1 MKKINTLVSTLLIIY
16 ASCQE
21 PSTDENDTDG
31 NEIPVSPIDTIR
43 FSDISN
49 ILKNNCYECHSVS
62 GFTFYGLNLD
72 SYKSTMTGSQNGT
85 IVKPFDPYQSLLY
98 TKCTQD
104 FPKNS
109 DFVPNTHML
118 QSIQTSFYCPVEKLI
133 YLKGTDYEDISCSKS
148 IPINE
153 GSEVSIYRNKI
164 EYKPINSIFLIL
176 NFISIV
182 YLAKRKKLFKYS

>member
-1 MKKINTLVSTLLIIY
+1 MKKINTLVLALLIIY

-21 PSTDENDTDG
+21 PSTDENDGID
-31 NEIPVSPIDTIR
+31 NDIPTSSVDTIR

-85 IVKPFDPYQSLLY
+85 VVIPFDPYQSLLY

-109 DFVPNTHML
+109 DLVNGGERMPQNDSTYFDRFPDQL
-118 QSIQTSFYCPVEKLI
+118 DLI
-133 YLKGTDYEDISCSKS
+133 YDW
-148 IPINE
+148 
-153 GSEVSIYRNKI
+153 
-164 EYKPINSIFLIL
+164 IFFGCLE
-176 NFISIV
+176 
-182 YLAKRKKLFKYS
+182 